1 MRTRRREAERL
12 VRRNQRAVQREV
24 GAAERRADRR
34 SNIVTARIAD
44 VSNRVE
50 DAAQFGVATGSRI
63 ATVARERVSAI
74 V

>member
-1 MRTRRREAERL
+1 
-12 VRRNQRAVQREV
+12 
-24 GAAERRADRR
+24 
-34 SNIVTARIAD
+34 

-63 ATVARERVSAI
+63 ASVAKERMSAL

>member
-1 MRTRRREAERL
+1 
-12 VRRNQRAVQREV
+12 VRRNQRVVEREV
-24 GAAERRADRR
+24 GAAERQADRR
-34 SNIVTARIAD
+34 SNIVSERIAN

-63 ATVARERVSAI
+63 ASVAKGRVATL